1 MIDTTIVFVG
11 DWIRL
16 DDEWHRVL
24 DINGQD
30 QCQILHPLRGVQ
42 WIYADNQHID
52 QVLSDREM
60 KERLQPTS

>member
-30 QCQILHPLRGVQ
+30 QCQIL
-42 WIYADNQHID
+42 
-52 QVLSDREM
+52 
-60 KERLQPTS
+60 